1 MDLKSGYLVGSLI
14 LGLVYLLIFLL
25 RKDLRRELYWG
36 GLLALPFAITAP
48 YFIPEYWNPP
58 YMFGLIGFAGI
69 GIEDLLFTFFVGGIA
84 AVLFEFLEN
93 KKEVKIKK
101 GKPRNVLHLA
111 PYVFA
116 AVLLAVLEKTFPS
129 HSIYN
134 LIAAGALPA
143 IYMIKRRKDLLVQSV
158 SAGGL
163 FALLYFGLFAFF
175 NILYPEYVSAV
186 YSHKNLI
193 GVYWGKVPLEEI
205 LFAFATGACW
215 SVIYEYVMGY
225 KTVAK
230 R

>member
-1 MDLKSGYLVGSLI
+1 MDPKSGYFVGSLI
-14 LGLVYLLIFLL
+14 LGFVYLVIFLL
-25 RKDLRRELYWG
+25 RRDLRKELAWG
-36 GLLALPFAITAP
+36 GTLALPFATTAP

-58 YMFGLIGFAGI
+58 YIFGLIGKTGI
-69 GIEDLLFTFFVGGIA
+69 GIEDLFFSFFVGGIA

-93 KKEVKIKK
+93 RKEVKLKK
-101 GKPRNVLHLA
+101 AKQGKIIHLA

-116 AVLLAVLEKTFPS
+116 AILLAVMEKVFPG

-134 LIAAGALPA
+134 LIAAAALPA

-158 SAGGL
+158 SAGFL
-163 FALLYFGLFAFF
+163 FALLYFGLFTFF
-175 NILYPEYVSAV
+175 NTLYPEYVSLV
-186 YSHKNLI
+186 YTHKNLI
-193 GVYWGKVPLEEI
+193 GIYLGKVPLEEI